1 MTDLETLQADDELDT
16 YGMLCPMPIF
26 ATSKKLKGMR
36 SGQVLKVLADDAGIL
51 HDLPAWC
58 KQTGNEFL
66 GFADGDD
73 GDYIGFVR
81 AA

>member
-1 MTDLETLQADDELDT
+1 MTDLEEIHADEELDT

-36 SGQVLKVLADDAGIL
+36 QGQVLRVLADDAGIL
-51 HDLPAWC
+51 KDLPAWC
-58 KQTGNEFL
+58 HQTGNEFL
-66 GFADGDD
+66 GFAEGD

-81 AA
+81 VA